1 MFIKLTFTLIYF
13 CRSRIISKILSS
25 EIDRDQKQQN
35 SSKRNCT
42 VCKKKPIQVQ
52 CLHCAEHVC
61 LECAQQHVNSVA
73 QESDGALHLLNE
85 KLDNLDRIAVNTR
98 QRIVAERDKIVQQAD
113 AERDRS
119 FTSLAQMIEEE
130 KQKIRNKSKE
140 INELPLNE
148 IPLFI
153 RQLQSEI
160 HLTGKDDSLFGV
172 NSSMPQIFVQ
182 RRNEQINTKIST
194 GKSALRSKFDESD
207 DEYSEIQRSK
217 TEGKDQKKVNQTNW
231 SRSKYDDDDD
241 DDRLSK
247 AKPRSKRSTY
257 GNQD

>member
-1 MFIKLTFTLIYF
+1 MS
-13 CRSRIISKILSS
+13 RSKFR
-25 EIDRDQKQQN
+25 EDDRDSKQPN
-35 SSKRNCT
+35 SSNRSCT

-73 QESDGALHLLNE
+73 QESDGAMHLLNE
-85 KLDNLDRIAVNTR
+85 KLDRLDRIAANTR

-140 INELPLNE
+140 LHELPLNE
-148 IPLFI
+148 IPLVI
-153 RQLQSEI
+153 RQLQSEL
-160 HLTGKDDSLFGV
+160 HLTDKDDSLFNV

-182 RRNEQINTKIST
+182 RRNEETNTKLQM
-194 GKSALRSKFDESD
+194 GKSALRSKYDDED
-207 DEYSEIQRSK
+207 DEYYEK
-217 TEGKDQKKVNQTNW
+217 
-231 SRSKYDDDDD
+231 SRSKSGGKGSQIVVSKPQTRSKFDDDDD
-241 DDRLSK
+241 EWTK
-247 AKPRSKRSTY
+247 ATPSKPRPKKSSY
-257 GNQD
+257 DDY